1 MAGRTR
7 SLGPQR
13 SDWQRLGEGGDA
25 HSTPPRKHHGNNE
38 ATNQKRHNMA
48 DFDAIV
54 VGSGMSGGMS
64 AKELTERGLKVLVL
78 ERGPE
83 IIPER
88 DYTDQLAPWETPNL
102 DRIPEDEIQQHYP
115 IQHEGV
121 AYSLKQST
129 KHFWVKDDEH
139 PYEVAAGTSYAWLRG
154 YHTAGRSIMWGRQS
168 YRLGPQDFTAN
179 QQQGIGVDWPVRYED
194 IAPWYATVEKFIG
207 ISGSEEGLEQLPDS
221 VFQPAFAL
229 TDAEMAFKQRVET
242 TFSGRRI
249 IPARIAHLTDATAEQ
264 QALGRSNCQARN
276 RCHHGCTF
284 KAYFS
289 SLNASLPAAERTGNL
304 TLVHNAI
311 VQGLDYDP
319 ATNRVTGVRVVDTD
333 TREGRSYS
341 ARLVFLNASAIASAM
356 ILLQSRSESFPAGLA
371 NRSDQVGRNLM
382 DHVSSADVAGIMDG
396 FEDRTTFGRRP
407 SGGIYV
413 PRYAN
418 VTETDKPYLRGFG
431 FQGGA
436 RPLGNDNGQIAGIG
450 RPFKEAHRRPGPWR
464 MNLLAF
470 GEQLPNPD
478 NRVSLHPSRQDRW
491 GNPLPLFDV
500 TYSEN
505 ERVMQREAVKDAVA
519 MLQAAGCRDITRSD
533 ASLSKPGDRIHEM
546 GTVRMGRDPA
556 TSVLNGWCQAHDVP
570 NLFVTD
576 GGFMASS
583 ACQNPSLTYL
593 AFSARAAHYAAD
605 QLAAGQ
611 L

>member
-1 MAGRTR
+1 MA
-7 SLGPQR
+7 Q
-13 SDWQRLGEGGDA
+13 
-25 HSTPPRKHHGNNE
+25 NN
-38 ATNQKRHNMA
+38 T

-64 AKELTERGLKVLVL
+64 AKELSERGLKVLVL

-88 DYTDQLAPWETPNL
+88 DYSDQLTPWQTPNF
-102 DRIPEDEIQQHYP
+102 DNVPQDEIAQHYP
-115 IQHEGV
+115 KQYGGV
-121 AYSLKQST
+121 AYAIKEST

-139 PYEVAAGTSYAWLRG
+139 PYEEAEGTSYDWLRG
-154 YHTAGRSIMWGRQS
+154 YHTAGRSIMWSRQT

-179 QQQGIGVDWPVRYED
+179 LEEAVGVDWPVRYED
-194 IAPWYATVEKFIG
+194 IVPWYEKVERFIG
-207 ISGSEEGLEQLPDS
+207 IAGSEEGLSQLPDS

-229 TDAEMAFKQRVET
+229 TDAENAFKQRVEA
-242 TFSGRRI
+242 TFNGRKI
-249 IPARIAHLTDATAEQ
+249 IPARVAHLTEATDEQ
-264 QALGRSNCQARN
+264 RALGRSNCQARN

-289 SLNASLPAAERTGNL
+289 SLNATLPAAQRTGNL
-304 TLVHNAI
+304 TMVHNAI
-311 VQGLDYDP
+311 VQGLDYD
-319 ATNRVTGVRVVDTD
+319 AASNRVTGVRVVDARTNE
-333 TREGRSYS
+333 TRSYTS
-341 ARLVFLNASAIASAM
+341 RVVFLNASAIASAM
-356 ILLQSRSESFPAGLA
+356 ILLQSKSDAFPTGLA

-382 DHVSSADVAGIMDG
+382 DHVSSASVTGIMTG
-396 FEDRTTFGRRP
+396 FEDKTVFGRRP
-407 SGGIYV
+407 GGIYI

-418 VTETDKPYLRGFG
+418 VTENDKPFKRGFG

-436 RPLGNDNGQIAGIG
+436 LPLGNAGGQIAGIG
-450 RPFKEAHRRPGPWR
+450 REFKEAHRRPGPWSIR
-464 MNLLAF
+464 VLAF

-478 NRVSLHPSRQDRW
+478 NRVTLHPTKRDRW
-491 GNPLPLFDV
+491 GNPLALFNV
-500 TYSEN
+500 TYGEN
-505 ERVMQREAVKDAVA
+505 ERIMQREAVKDAVA
-519 MLQAAGCRDITRSD
+519 MFEAAGVTNITTSN
-533 ASLSKPGDRIHEM
+533 AELSKPGNRIHEM
-546 GTVRMGRDPA
+546 GTVRMGRDPE

-583 ACQNPSLTYL
+583 ACQNPSLSYM

-605 QLAAGQ
+605 LIAAGT